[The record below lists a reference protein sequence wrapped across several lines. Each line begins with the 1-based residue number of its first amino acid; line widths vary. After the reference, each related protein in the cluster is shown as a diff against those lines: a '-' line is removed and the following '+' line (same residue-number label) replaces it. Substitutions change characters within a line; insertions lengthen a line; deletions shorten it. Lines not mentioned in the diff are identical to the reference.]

1 MSERLK
7 RWMRIKHFIVLII
20 SVVFMGA
27 TVVAVCAEN
36 NPTLCASGEDVY
48 FSCPLLGGK
57 MVSVC
62 ASGNNDPRFGYVQY
76 RYGLMDNIELI
87 YPIKKSPPL
96 GRFFLVDASE
106 GSVNLGLIKFKVGS
120 YTYIVAQAFVSFLT
134 VLKDGEVIFRKSCD
148 AGGHAFINRAALK
161 GIETVPKNG
170 EDFR

>member
-1 MSERLK
+1 MKEVLK
-7 RWMRIKHFIVLII
+7 RRVAIKYLMILII
-20 SVVFMGA
+20 NGVFMGG
-27 TVVAVCAEN
+27 TIRAVCAEK

-57 MVSVC
+57 VVSVC
-62 ASGNNDPRFGYVQY
+62 AYGNTDPKSGYVQY

-106 GSVNLGLIKFKVGS
+106 GSVNLGLIKFKVGR

-161 GIETVPKNG
+161 GIETVPKSG
-170 EDFR
+170 EDFQ